1 MNSLKQI
8 ITITPQALRQLAN
21 IQKEYQKKY
30 IAFGIKS
37 GGCSGFKYY
46 LEPCDNKPEKIDEI
60 IEVEDIKLK
69 VCGSSVFKL
78 FGAEIGWEDNIMGK
92 QFVFNNP
99 QADIKCGCGS
109 SFG

>member
-1 MNSLKQI
+1 MADQ
-8 ITITPQALRQLAN
+8 
-21 IQKEYQKKY
+21 
-30 IAFGIKS
+30 
-37 GGCSGFKYY
+37 
-46 LEPCDNKPEKIDEI
+46 

-78 FGAEIGWEDNIMGK
+78 LGTEIGWEDNIMGK